1 MNFPRWDRIYYF
13 VYFAML
19 TALASFAA
27 LFVVPLVEITDIETG
42 EVLTKTIPA
51 NEQSD
56 IVWISLLPVAITGSV
71 LWAVPKREKPDPA
84 AKINIWV
91 STFLVYVFVV
101 MMIFVNGVLF
111 IPTAMFMTAAAVGSQ
126 VSRRE
131 RTIFAKSPSE
141 SKSGRGGGKRR
152 HNKR

>member
-1 MNFPRWDRIYYF
+1 
-13 VYFAML
+13 
-19 TALASFAA
+19 
-27 LFVVPLVEITDIETG
+27 
-42 EVLTKTIPA
+42 
-51 NEQSD
+51 
-56 IVWISLLPVAITGSV
+56 TGSV